1 MNAVRQSCRPKHQ
14 VLILKCYP
22 KFQKHVADVKPNGS
36 ELSYLLYYA
45 STRRSKVQ
53 KVGAFLEKKAASD
66 VYRGKIGNVQVT
78 LQILRALIDKSPRD
92 LPLYSPYVLRILS
105 LILGSKDINM
115 VEETIPTWETFC
127 EHHDVATLAA
137 DQAHI
142 RRYEEVVKA
151 YASLAGNAPMQTR
164 GPLSAPMAIRW
175 KSAGIQAIKCITSSD
190 TVGADGGRQ
199 LSIIMPMILQNV
211 YSPQEDYLAT
221 LQQRARANEKSE
233 KESAIRRRMSVA
245 TVRTAD
251 TVPDTDPAAVSGTTA
266 DADRLAEEEVGVAA
280 LQSLNQIFAANN
292 RGQIRIATTAMLKF
306 IIGKAVANRP
316 GTDKSTRTDITRT
329 WATTLMETVA
339 RWTPVQDRFIILV
352 TIMETLVRS
361 PVTEENL
368 EQQLLLVTLID
379 HLLRSTINMI
389 GLSVMDVLLGL
400 IQHIL
405 LLLQLWGKG
414 SNVLPHHQQTDAID
428 LFKESEQIIDPSS
441 STRDNGHDPTM
452 AATSPSAPRQELLA
466 LLQRCIGN
474 LATHIYYSDQISD
487 MITAILLR
495 LKPSSTSGVSSPV
508 AAIEHPAATA
518 QAISNSVN
526 LQEDPNTDEFFS
538 FGTARVTAL
547 NAIRS
552 VLIVANTK
560 QSASGAGAVGR
571 NRVSVQTWEGTQWL
585 LRDEDRRVRRAYV
598 DALLIWL
605 RLEMSKHDLRVME
618 DKRHT
623 ARGTSRANGDSDRT
637 ASLTRRVV
645 SSASQRTSKPAKS
658 TFLQLLH
665 LAIYNNTLESPESD
679 SDILLLHLLLVN
691 LIEKLGVNAVKSGL
705 PMIARLQEDINLDH
719 LFATPPAKINVGSL
733 VHGYLLAICVKFD
746 LDATLVGYGIQSEIQ
761 RRRNLGLWLDGVRI
775 PPLPL
780 DQIMSASFDP
790 LTEKRPLEVLAK
802 ESLKPFD
809 AFPALI
815 DQIANA
821 YSSMGAS
828 PPTSPPSSPGRVFS
842 MPILTSSGI
851 SSSTDH
857 ELPSSFKEAMLAPWT
872 KDSCIAAVER
882 ENAPTASVHGS
893 RAGTNH
899 SGRNG
904 LFISTDH
911 SPRDASPVGATSPA
925 LFPTSKP
932 RAQTGDSRQG
942 RTMPSTLLPIQQ
954 EALRRSSP
962 RGTGP
967 PTPLSSSDQQPTLR
981 VDDLKRVLAGGALAD
996 AFSHRTQGSAIRS
1009 ASPLRTSSTAYQ
1021 DFAETQPRQVA
1032 EEDDSDD
1039 SDSIVSAEGFESAS
1053 EGDPTHPLPPPQM
1066 SPLII
1071 HDHSNP
1077 QVTRPFEH
1085 TITPPRGNTRPSS
1098 KDYAKTRP
1106 RSSSSASEDPEANA
1120 RALKGEIVA
1129 PIARGDGTDDE
1140 EVPPVPPLPSSLS
1153 LHNNM
1158 DLINKMNSA
1167 ARVSNGSVGRPT
1179 TAPER
1184 VKSVRTK
1191 PASVSEAS
1199 MDRNSLRTSSQNEKK
1214 VLMQQLVS
1222 GIEVGDVS
1230 TVGRGVGRP
1239 PY

>member
-1 MNAVRQSCRPKHQ
+1 
-14 VLILKCYP
+14 
-22 KFQKHVADVKPNGS
+22 
-36 ELSYLLYYA
+36 
-45 STRRSKVQ
+45 
-53 KVGAFLEKKAASD
+53 
-66 VYRGKIGNVQVT
+66 VT

-92 LPLYSPYVLRILS
+92 LPLYSPYVLHILS

-115 VEETIPTWETFC
+115 VEESIPTWETFC

-137 DQAHI
+137 DQAHL
-142 RRYEEVVKA
+142 RRYEEVIKA
-151 YASLAGNAPMQTR
+151 YASLAENAPPQTR
-164 GPLSAPMAIRW
+164 APLSAPMAIRW
-175 KSAGIQAIKCITSSD
+175 KTAGIQAIKCITSSD
-190 TVGADGGRQ
+190 TVSADGGRQ
-199 LSIIMPMILQNV
+199 LSIVMPMILQNL
-211 YSPQEDYLAT
+211 YSPHKDYLAT
-221 LQQRARANEKSE
+221 LQQRAKANEKSE
-233 KESAIRRRMSVA
+233 KENAIRRRMSVA

-251 TVPDTDPAAVSGTTA
+251 TAPDTDPAAVSGSTA
-266 DADRLAEEEVGVAA
+266 DADRIAEEEVGVEA

-292 RGQIRIATTAMLKF
+292 RGQIRTATTAMLKF
-306 IIGKAVANRP
+306 IAGKAAATRLESGKSIRP
-316 GTDKSTRTDITRT
+316 KAIRT
-329 WATTLMETVA
+329 WATTLMETVV

-361 PVTEENL
+361 PVTEESI

-405 LLLQLWGKG
+405 LLLQLGGKG
-414 SNVLPHHQQTDAID
+414 SNVLPHHQQMDAID
-428 LFKESEQIIDPSS
+428 LFKESEQVIDPPSLS
-441 STRDNGHDPTM
+441 QGNGHDASM
-452 AATSPSAPRQELLA
+452 VATSPSAPRQELLV
-466 LLQRCIGN
+466 LLQQCIGN

-495 LKPSSTSGVSSPV
+495 LKPSAASGITSP
-508 AAIEHPAATA
+508 ADAIEHPAATV
-518 QAISNSVN
+518 QAIFNSVN

-552 VLIVANTK
+552 VLIVANTN

-571 NRVSVQTWEGTQWL
+571 NRVSVRTWEGTQWL

-598 DALLIWL
+598 DALLTWL
-605 RLEMSKHDLRVME
+605 RLEMSKNDLRVME

-623 ARGTSRANGDSDRT
+623 ARGTSKANGDSYRT

-645 SSASQRTSKPAKS
+645 SNASQRTSKPAKS

-665 LAIYNNTLESPESD
+665 LAIYNNALESRESESD
-679 SDILLLHLLLVN
+679 VLLLHLLMVN

-705 PMIARLQEDINLDH
+705 PMIARLQEDINLDE
-719 LFATPPAKINVGSL
+719 LVATPAKVNVGSL
-733 VHGYLLAICVKFD
+733 VHGYLLALCVKFE
-746 LDATLVGYGIQSEIQ
+746 LDATLVGYGVQSEIQ
-761 RRRNLGLWLDGVRI
+761 RRRNLGLWLDGIRI
-775 PPLPL
+775 PPLRL
-780 DQIMSASFDP
+780 DQIMAATFDP
-790 LTEKRPLEVLAK
+790 LMESRSLEALAK
-802 ESLKPFD
+802 ESLRPFD
-809 AFPALI
+809 AFSDLV
-815 DQIANA
+815 DQVAKA
-821 YSSMGAS
+821 YSLMGAS
-828 PPTSPPSSPGRVFS
+828 PPTSPPSSPSRVFS

-851 SSSTDH
+851 SSSTNH
-857 ELPSSFKEAMLAPWT
+857 ELPDQFREAMLAPWT

-882 ENAPTASVHGS
+882 ENARTASVHGS

-911 SPRDASPVGATSPA
+911 SPRDSSPVGTTSPV
-925 LFPTSKP
+925 LFPTPKP
-932 RAQTGDSRQG
+932 RAHTGDSHQG
-942 RTMPSTLLPIQQ
+942 RGMPSTLLPVQQ

-996 AFSHRTQGSAIRS
+996 AFSNRNQGSAIRG

-1021 DFAETQPRQVA
+1021 DFAETQPRRVA
-1032 EEDDSDD
+1032 EEEEGSED

-1053 EGDPTHPLPPPQM
+1053 EGDSAHPLPPPQM
-1066 SPLII
+1066 GASITN
-1071 HDHSNP
+1071 DHSHQ
-1077 QVTRPFEH
+1077 QVIQPVEH
-1085 TITPPRGNTRPSS
+1085 TTTPLRGNTRPGS

-1129 PIARGDGTDDE
+1129 SIARGDGTDDE
-1140 EVPPVPPLPSSLS
+1140 EVPPMPPFPPSLS
-1153 LHNNM
+1153 LHNNIN
-1158 DLINKMNSA
+1158 LINKMNNA
-1167 ARVSNGSVGRPT
+1167 ARMSNGSVQRPT
-1179 TAPER
+1179 TAPEHA
-1184 VKSVRTK
+1184 KAIRTK
-1191 PASVSEAS
+1191 PISVSEAS
-1199 MDRNSLRTSSQNEKK
+1199 IDRNSLRTSNQNGKK
-1214 VLMQQLVS
+1214 ALMQQLLDE
-1222 GIEVGDVS
+1222 IEVNDVS
-1230 TVGRGVGRP
+1230 IVGRGVGRP

>member
-1 MNAVRQSCRPKHQ
+1 
-14 VLILKCYP
+14 
-22 KFQKHVADVKPNGS
+22 
-36 ELSYLLYYA
+36 
-45 STRRSKVQ
+45 
-53 KVGAFLEKKAASD
+53 
-66 VYRGKIGNVQVT
+66 VT

-92 LPLYSPYVLRILS
+92 LPLYSPYVLRILI

-115 VEETIPTWETFC
+115 VEESIPTWETFC

-151 YASLAGNAPMQTR
+151 YASLAGNAPTQTR
-164 GPLSAPMAIRW
+164 GPLSAPLAIRW
-175 KSAGIQAIKCITSSD
+175 KSVGVRAIKCITSSD

-199 LSIIMPMILQNV
+199 LSIVMPMILQNL
-211 YSPQEDYLAT
+211 YSAQENYLGT
-221 LQQRARANEKSE
+221 LQQRAKANERSE
-233 KESAIRRRMSVA
+233 KESAVRRRMSVA

-251 TVPDTDPAAVSGTTA
+251 TAPDTDPAAVSGTTA
-266 DADRLAEEEVGVAA
+266 DADRLAEEEVGVAV

-306 IIGKAVANRP
+306 IAGEAAANQP
-316 GTDKSTRTDITRT
+316 GTGTGAGTGVRPDTLRT
-329 WATTLMETVA
+329 WATKLMETVA
-339 RWTPVQDRFIILV
+339 LWTPVQDRFIILV

-368 EQQLLLVTLID
+368 EQQLLLVMLID
-379 HLLRSTINMI
+379 HLLKSTINMI

-405 LLLQLWGKG
+405 LLLQLGGKG

-428 LFKESEQIIDPSS
+428 LFKATEEDIYPPSS
-441 STRDNGHDPTM
+441 DQDNAQDLSVD
-452 AATSPSAPRQELLA
+452 ATFPSAPRQELLA
-466 LLQRCIGN
+466 LLQQCIGN
-474 LATHIYYSDQISD
+474 LATHTYYSDQISD

-495 LKPSSTSGVSSPV
+495 LKPSAASGITSP
-508 AAIEHPAATA
+508 AAAVEHPAATA

-547 NAIRS
+547 KAIKS

-560 QSASGAGAVGR
+560 QSISGAGAVGR

-598 DALLIWL
+598 DALLVWL
-605 RLEMSKHDLRVME
+605 RLEMSKNDLRVME
-618 DKRHT
+618 DRRHAT
-623 ARGTSRANGDSDRT
+623 RGTSKANGDIDKTTSM
-637 ASLTRRVV
+637 TRRVV
-645 SSASQRTSKPAKS
+645 SSASQKTPKPAKS

-665 LAIYNNTLESPESD
+665 LAIYNNALESPESA
-679 SDILLLHLLLVN
+679 SDVLLLHLLMVN

-705 PMIARLQEDINLDH
+705 PMIARLQEDINLGH
-719 LFATPPAKINVGSL
+719 TVATPLAKVNIGSL
-733 VHGYLLAICVKFD
+733 IHGYLLALCIKFE
-746 LDATLVGYGIQSEIQ
+746 LDSTLVGHGIQSEIQ
-761 RRRNLGLWLDGVRI
+761 RRRGLGLWLDGVRI
-775 PPLPL
+775 PPLLL
-780 DQIMSASFDP
+780 DQIVSGNYVP
-790 LTEKRPLEVLAK
+790 LMEKRPLEVFSK
-802 ESLKPFD
+802 EALKPFD
-809 AFPALI
+809 AFPALV
-815 DQIANA
+815 DQIAKA

-842 MPILTSSGI
+842 LPILSSSGI

-857 ELPSSFKEAMLAPWT
+857 ELPDYFREAMLTPWT

-882 ENAPTASVHGS
+882 ENAPTASIHGS

-904 LFISTDH
+904 IFLSTDH
-911 SPRDASPVGATSPA
+911 SPRDVSPVGGTSPVP
-925 LFPTSKP
+925 FPSSKP

-942 RTMPSTLLPIQQ
+942 RGMPATLLPLQQ
-954 EALRRSSP
+954 ENLRRSSP

-967 PTPLSSSDQQPTLR
+967 PTPISSSDQQPTLR
-981 VDDLKRVLAGGALAD
+981 VDDLKRVLTGGALAD
-996 AFSHRTQGSAIRS
+996 AFSHRNHGSAIRG
-1009 ASPLRTSSTAYQ
+1009 ASPLRASSTAYQ
-1021 DFAETQPRQVA
+1021 DFAEGQSKQV
-1032 EEDDSDD
+1032 EEEEEEEEGGGD
-1039 SDSIVSAEGFESAS
+1039 SDSVMSTEGFESAS
-1053 EGDPTHPLPPPQM
+1053 EGDLTQPLPPPQM
-1066 SPLII
+1066 SPPII
-1071 HDHSNP
+1071 NDHGH
-1077 QVTRPFEH
+1077 QLATRSFEH
-1085 TITPPRGNTRPSS
+1085 TTTPPRGNTRPSS
-1098 KDYAKTRP
+1098 KDYAKSRP

-1120 RALKGEIVA
+1120 RALKGELVG
-1129 PIARGDGTDDE
+1129 PMARSNGTDDE
-1140 EVPPVPPLPSSLS
+1140 EVPPVPPLPSSLL

-1158 DLINKMNSA
+1158 DVINKMNRD
-1167 ARVSNGSVGRPT
+1167 ARMSNGSVGRPT

-1184 VKSVRTK
+1184 ARSVRTK

-1199 MDRNSLRTSSQNEKK
+1199 LGRNSLRSSNPNDRNAM
-1214 VLMQQLVS
+1214 MQQLLS

>member
-1 MNAVRQSCRPKHQ
+1 M
-14 VLILKCYP
+14 
-22 KFQKHVADVKPNGS
+22 
-36 ELSYLLYYA
+36 
-45 STRRSKVQ
+45 
-53 KVGAFLEKKAASD
+53 
-66 VYRGKIGNVQVT
+66 T

-92 LPLYSPYVLRILS
+92 LPLYSPYVLRILN

-115 VEETIPTWETFC
+115 VEESIPTWETFC

-151 YASLAGNAPMQTR
+151 YASLAGNAPTQTR
-164 GPLSAPMAIRW
+164 GPLSAPLAIRW
-175 KSAGIQAIKCITSSD
+175 KSVGVQAIRCITSSD
-190 TVGADGGRQ
+190 TVGADGGHQ
-199 LSIIMPMILQNV
+199 LSIIMPMILQNL
-211 YSPQEDYLAT
+211 YSAQENYLAT
-221 LQQRARANEKSE
+221 LQQRAKANEKSE

-251 TVPDTDPAAVSGTTA
+251 TAPDADPAAVSGTTA

-292 RGQIRIATTAMLKF
+292 RGQIRMGTTAILKF
-306 IIGKAVANRP
+306 ITGKAAANRP
-316 GTDKSTRTDITRT
+316 GTGKGKRPDTLGT
-329 WATTLMETVA
+329 WAATLMETVA
-339 RWTPVQDRFIILV
+339 LWTPVQDRFIILV

-379 HLLRSTINMI
+379 HLLRSTVNMI
-389 GLSVMDVLLGL
+389 GLSVMDVLLGI

-405 LLLQLWGKG
+405 LLLQLGGKG

-428 LFKESEQIIDPSS
+428 LFKATVEDIYPPSS
-441 STRDNGHDPTM
+441 SKDNAKDPTVD
-452 AATSPSAPRQELLA
+452 ATFPSAPRQELLA
-466 LLQRCIGN
+466 LLRQCIGN

-487 MITAILLR
+487 MVTAILLR
-495 LKPSSTSGVSSPV
+495 LKPSAASGIISPA
-508 AAIEHPAATA
+508 AAIERPAATA

-547 NAIRS
+547 NAIKS

-560 QSASGAGAVGR
+560 QSVSGAGVVGR

-598 DALLIWL
+598 DALLTWL
-605 RLEMSKHDLRVME
+605 RLEMSKNDLRVME
-618 DKRHT
+618 DRRHAT
-623 ARGTSRANGDSDRT
+623 RGTSKANGDIDRT
-637 ASLTRRVV
+637 TSMTRRVV

-665 LAIYNNTLESPESD
+665 LAIYNNALESPESA
-679 SDILLLHLLLVN
+679 SDVLLLHLLLVN

-705 PMIARLQEDINLDH
+705 PMIARLQEDITLDH
-719 LFATPPAKINVGSL
+719 LVATPPAKVHVGGL
-733 VHGYLLAICVKFD
+733 VHGYLLALCIKFE
-746 LDATLVGYGIQSEIQ
+746 LDSTLVGYGIQSEIQ
-761 RRRNLGLWLDGVRI
+761 RRRSLGLWLDGLRI
-775 PPLPL
+775 PPLLL
-780 DQIMSASFDP
+780 DQIVSGNFVP
-790 LTEKRPLEVLAK
+790 LMEKRPLEGLTK
-802 ESLKPFD
+802 EALKPFD
-809 AFPALI
+809 AFPALV
-815 DQIANA
+815 DQIARA
-821 YSSMGAS
+821 YSSMGGS
-828 PPTSPPSSPGRVFS
+828 PPTSPPISPGRVFS
-842 MPILTSSGI
+842 MPILSSSGI

-857 ELPSSFKEAMLAPWT
+857 ELPDYFREAMLTPWT

-893 RAGTNH
+893 RAGTNN

-904 LFISTDH
+904 LFLSTEH
-911 SPRDASPVGATSPA
+911 SPRDASPVGGSSSVP
-925 LFPTSKP
+925 FPSSKP

-942 RTMPSTLLPIQQ
+942 RGMPATLLPLQQ
-954 EALRRSSP
+954 ENLRRSSP

-967 PTPLSSSDQQPTLR
+967 PTPISSSDQQPTLR

-996 AFSHRTQGSAIRS
+996 AFSHRNQGSAIRG
-1009 ASPLRTSSTAYQ
+1009 ASPLRASSTAYQ
-1021 DFAETQPRQVA
+1021 DFAERQSKQV
-1032 EEDDSDD
+1032 EEEEEEEEGGED
-1039 SDSIVSAEGFESAS
+1039 SDSVMSAEGFESAS
-1053 EGDPTHPLPPPQM
+1053 EGDPIHSLPPPQM
-1066 SPLII
+1066 SPPITN
-1071 HDHSNP
+1071 DHGH
-1077 QVTRPFEH
+1077 QLVTRPFEH
-1085 TITPPRGNTRPSS
+1085 TTTPPRGNTRPSS
-1098 KDYAKTRP
+1098 KEYAKSRP

-1120 RALKGEIVA
+1120 RALKGELVG
-1129 PIARGDGTDDE
+1129 PMTWGDGTDEE

-1167 ARVSNGSVGRPT
+1167 ARMSNGSVGRPM
-1179 TAPER
+1179 TAPEHA
-1184 VKSVRTK
+1184 KSVRTK

-1199 MDRNSLRTSSQNEKK
+1199 MGRNSLRSSNPNDRNAM
-1214 VLMQQLVS
+1214 MQQLLN

>member
-1 MNAVRQSCRPKHQ
+1 MERLNHPSKTDQ
-14 VLILKCYP
+14 
-22 KFQKHVADVKPNGS
+22 
-36 ELSYLLYYA
+36 
-45 STRRSKVQ
+45 RR
-53 KVGAFLEKKAASD
+53 
-66 VYRGKIGNVQVT
+66 NVQVT

-105 LILGSKDINM
+105 LIIASKDINM
-115 VEETIPTWETFC
+115 VEESIPTWETFC

-142 RRYEEVVKA
+142 RLYEEVVKA
-151 YASLAGNAPMQTR
+151 YASLAGAAPPQTR
-164 GPLSAPMAIRW
+164 GALSTPMAIRW
-175 KSAGIQAIKCITSSD
+175 RSVGIRAIKCITSSD
-190 TVGADGGRQ
+190 SMGADGGRQ
-199 LSIIMPMILQNV
+199 LSVVMPMILQNL
-211 YSPQEDYLAT
+211 YSPHEDYLT
-221 LQQRARANEKSE
+221 NLQQRSNANEKSE
-233 KESAIRRRMSVA
+233 KETAIRRRMSVA

-251 TVPDTDPAAVSGTTA
+251 TTPETDLAAVSGTTA
-266 DADRLAEEEVGVAA
+266 DADRIAEEEVGVAA
-280 LQSLNQIFAANN
+280 LQSLNQIFAVNN

-306 IIGKAVANRP
+306 ILGKVTATRP
-316 GTDKSTRTDITRT
+316 GTGNSMRPDITRI
-329 WATTLMETVA
+329 WATTLMELVA

-361 PVTEENL
+361 QVTEENL
-368 EQQLLLVTLID
+368 LKQLLLVTLVD
-379 HLLRSTINMI
+379 HLLGSTINMI

-405 LLLQLWGKG
+405 LLLQLGGKG

-428 LFKESEQIIDPSS
+428 LFKESDQVMDPPSS
-441 STRDNGHDPTM
+441 SKGNEHELSKD
-452 AATSPSAPRQELLA
+452 ATLPSAHRQALLA
-466 LLQRCIGN
+466 LLQQCIGN

-495 LKPSSTSGVSSPV
+495 LKPSATSEISSPA

-518 QAISNSVN
+518 QAISNSVS

-547 NAIRS
+547 NAIKS
-552 VLIVANTK
+552 VLIVANAK
-560 QSASGAGAVGR
+560 ESVSGAGAVGR
-571 NRVSVQTWEGTQWL
+571 NLVSVRTWEGTQWL

-598 DALLIWL
+598 DALLTWL
-605 RLEMSKHDLRVME
+605 RLEMSKSDLRVAE
-618 DKRHT
+618 ERRHT
-623 ARGTSRANGDSDRT
+623 ARGTFKAIGDSNRA

-665 LAIYNNTLESPESD
+665 LAIYSNCLESPESE
-679 SDILLLHLLLVN
+679 SDVLLLHLIMAT

-705 PMIARLQEDINLDH
+705 PMIARLQEDINVDNLVP
-719 LFATPPAKINVGSL
+719 TPSAKINVGSL
-733 VHGYLLAICVKFD
+733 VHGYLLALCMKFE
-746 LDATLVGYGIQSEIQ
+746 LDTTLVGYGIQSEIQ
-761 RRRNLGLWLDGVRI
+761 RRKKLGLWLDGVRI

-780 DQIMSASFDP
+780 HQIMSASFDP
-790 LTEKRPLEVLAK
+790 LTEKRSLGGLAK

-809 AFPALI
+809 AFPALV
-815 DQIANA
+815 DQIAHA

-851 SSSTDH
+851 SSSTDY
-857 ELPSSFKEAMLAPWT
+857 ELPDSFIEAMLTPWT

-882 ENAPTASVHGS
+882 EEAPTASVHGS

-904 LFISTDH
+904 LFISTDQ
-911 SPRDASPVGATSPA
+911 SPRDASPAGATSPA
-925 LFPTSKP
+925 PFHTSKLL
-932 RAQTGDSRQG
+932 AQTGDSHQG
-942 RTMPSTLLPIQQ
+942 RAMPATLLPIQQ

-981 VDDLKRVLAGGALAD
+981 VDDLKRVLAGGALAE
-996 AFSHRTQGSAIRS
+996 AFSHRKQGSAIRG

-1021 DFAETQPRQVA
+1021 DFAQTKSRQVA
-1032 EEDDSDD
+1032 DKDDSED

-1053 EGDPTHPLPPPQM
+1053 EGDPAQPLPPPQM
-1066 SPLII
+1066 SSAIINTHNHELI
-1071 HDHSNP
+1071 
-1077 QVTRPFEH
+1077 TRPLEQN
-1085 TITPPRGNTRPSS
+1085 TIPPRGHTRPSS

-1120 RALKGEIVA
+1120 RALKGEIVS
-1129 PIARGDGTDDE
+1129 PIPRGDGTDDE

-1167 ARVSNGSVGRPT
+1167 ARMSNGSVGRPT
-1179 TAPER
+1179 TAPEPA
-1184 VKSVRTK
+1184 KSVRPK

-1199 MDRNSLRTSSQNEKK
+1199 MDRNSLRASSQNERK
-1214 VLMQQLVS
+1214 VLMQQLLN
-1222 GIEVGDVS
+1222 GIEVGDVP
-1230 TVGRGVGRP
+1230 TVGRGVGKP

>member
-1 MNAVRQSCRPKHQ
+1 M
-14 VLILKCYP
+14 
-22 KFQKHVADVKPNGS
+22 ADQH
-36 ELSYLLYYA
+36 
-45 STRRSKVQ
+45 R
-53 KVGAFLEKKAASD
+53 
-66 VYRGKIGNVQVT
+66 NVQVT

-92 LPLYSPYVLRILS
+92 LPLYSPSVLHILS
-105 LILGSKDINM
+105 LILGSKDVNM
-115 VEETIPTWETFC
+115 VEESIPTWEAFC

-137 DQAHI
+137 DQAHT
-142 RRYEEVVKA
+142 RRYEEVVKV
-151 YASLAGNAPMQTR
+151 YASLAGNVPPPTR
-164 GPLSAPMAIRW
+164 GALSAPMAIRW

-199 LSIIMPMILQNV
+199 LSIIVPMILQNL
-211 YSPQEDYLAT
+211 YSAQGDYLAT
-221 LQQRARANEKSE
+221 LQQRAKANEKSE
-233 KESAIRRRMSVA
+233 KETAIRRRMSVA

-251 TVPDTDPAAVSGTTA
+251 TAPDTDPAAVSGTTA

-280 LQSLNQIFAANN
+280 LQSLNQIFTANN
-292 RGQIRIATTAMLKF
+292 RAQIRIATTALLKF
-306 IIGKAVANRP
+306 IIGKAATNRP
-316 GTDKSTRTDITRT
+316 ETSKSAGPDIAMP
-329 WATTLMETVA
+329 WATTLIEMVA

-352 TIMETLVRS
+352 TIMETLIRS

-368 EQQLLLVTLID
+368 EQQLLLVTLVD

-405 LLLQLWGKG
+405 LLLQLGGKG

-428 LFKESEQIIDPSS
+428 LFKEVVDPPSS
-441 STRDNGHDPTM
+441 SKGNGHDTSND
-452 AATSPSAPRQELLA
+452 ATLPSVPRQELLA
-466 LLQRCIGN
+466 LLQQCIGN

-495 LKPSSTSGVSSPV
+495 LKPSPMSGISSTA
-508 AAIEHPAATA
+508 AAIEDPAATA

-547 NAIRS
+547 NAIKD

-560 QSASGAGAVGR
+560 QSVSGSGPVGR
-571 NRVSVQTWEGTQWL
+571 NRVSLQTWEGTQWL

-598 DALLIWL
+598 DALLTWL
-605 RLEMSKHDLRVME
+605 RLEMSKNDLRVME

-623 ARGTSRANGDSDRT
+623 TRGTSKVNGDSDRT

-645 SSASQRTSKPAKS
+645 SSASQRTPKPSKS

-665 LAIYNNTLESPESD
+665 LAIYNNAIESLESE
-679 SDILLLHLLLVN
+679 SDILLLHLLMVN

-719 LFATPPAKINVGSL
+719 LIGTPPAKVNVGSL
-733 VHGYLLAICVKFD
+733 VHGYLLALCIKFE
-746 LDATLVGYGIQSEIQ
+746 LDATLVGYGIQSEVQ

-780 DQIMSASFDP
+780 GQLMSATFVP
-790 LTEKRPLEVLAK
+790 LEKRPLEALAK

-809 AFPALI
+809 ALPALV

-821 YSSMGAS
+821 YSSMGVS

-842 MPILTSSGI
+842 MPILSSSGI
-851 SSSTDH
+851 TSSTDH
-857 ELPSSFKEAMLAPWT
+857 ELPDSFREAMLTAWT

-882 ENAPTASVHGS
+882 ESAPTASIHGS
-893 RAGTNH
+893 RAGTHH

-904 LFISTDH
+904 LLIANDN
-911 SPRDASPVGATSPA
+911 SPRDASPVGGTSPA
-925 LFPTSKP
+925 AFPSAKQ
-932 RAQTGDSRQG
+932 RAQNSDSRQG
-942 RTMPSTLLPIQQ
+942 RTMPTTLLPLQQ
-954 EALRRSSP
+954 EALLRSSP

-996 AFSHRTQGSAIRS
+996 AFSHRNHGSAIRG
-1009 ASPLRTSSTAYQ
+1009 ASPLRASSTAYQ
-1021 DFAETQPRQVA
+1021 DFAESQSKQVA
-1032 EEDDSDD
+1032 DEEGSED
-1039 SDSIVSAEGFESAS
+1039 SDSVVSAEGFESVS
-1053 EGDPTHPLPPPQM
+1053 EGDPTHLLPPPQM
-1066 SPLII
+1066 SPPIANENSHQLII
-1071 HDHSNP
+1071 
-1077 QVTRPFEH
+1077 RPFEPNS
-1085 TITPPRGNTRPSS
+1085 TPPRGNTRPSS
-1098 KDYAKTRP
+1098 KDYVKSRP

-1120 RALKGEIVA
+1120 RALKGELVS
-1129 PIARGDGTDDE
+1129 PMSRGDGTDDE

-1158 DLINKMNSA
+1158 DLINKMNNA
-1167 ARVSNGSVGRPT
+1167 ARMSNGSVGRPT

-1184 VKSVRTK
+1184 AKSVRTK

-1199 MDRNSLRTSSQNEKK
+1199 VDRNSLRTSSVNDKRAM
-1214 VLMQQLVS
+1214 MQQLLS
-1222 GIEVGDVS
+1222 GIEVGDGS
-1230 TVGRGVGRP
+1230 SAGRGVGRP